1 VAHER
6 RIIGSC
12 SRPARGADYLRC
24 AGDQF
29 YLTWRSRP
37 TRSMPEPSITRLR
50 SQPQSCQVGF
60 FHYLFVGIGPES
72 VPLTA
77 YKTKS
82 TRLDMLSLS

>member
-1 VAHER
+1 
-6 RIIGSC
+6 
-12 SRPARGADYLRC
+12 
-24 AGDQF
+24 
-29 YLTWRSRP
+29 
-37 TRSMPEPSITRLR
+37 MPEPSITRLR